1 MGQNVRIR
9 GDFEEKIVVA
19 VGAVVLDKEGRVLLV
34 KHVEE
39 KRGGFWFGK
48 WICPGGRLET
58 GETLTAGVQREIR
71 EETSLEVETS
81 GKAVVFDRIVKNGSK
96 TRLHVIYVD
105 FVAKVVGGELKAS
118 SDVGVARWFSMEE
131 LRERWGEL
139 HEDTQKLIRES
150 GILDRD
156 VALVV

>member
-1 MGQNVRIR
+1 MRVR

-19 VGAVVLDKEGRVLLV
+19 VGAVVLDKDGRVLLV
-34 KHVEE
+34 KHVEA

-58 GETLTAGVQREIR
+58 GETLVSGVQREIK

-81 GKAVVFDRIVKNGSK
+81 GKAVVFDRIVKDGSK
-96 TRLHVIYVD
+96 TKLHVIYVD
-105 FVAKVVGGELKAS
+105 FVAKVVGGELRAS
-118 SDVGVARWFSMEE
+118 SDVGIARWFSKEE

-139 HEDTQKLIRES
+139 HEDTQKLFRES
-150 GILDRD
+150 GILDKD

>member
-1 MGQNVRIR
+1 MRIR

-34 KHVEE
+34 KHVEA

-48 WICPGGRLET
+48 WICPGGGLET
-58 GETLTAGVQREIR
+58 GETLIAGVQREIK
-71 EETSLEVETS
+71 EETNLEIETS
-81 GKAVVFDRIVKNGSK
+81 GKAIVFDRIVKNGSK
-96 TRLHVIYVD
+96 TKLHVIYVD

-118 SDVGVARWFSMEE
+118 SDVGIARWFFKEE

-139 HEDTQKLIRES
+139 HEDTQKLIKES

>member
-1 MGQNVRIR
+1 M
-9 GDFEEKIVVA
+9 
-19 VGAVVLDKEGRVLLV
+19 LDKDGRVLLV
-34 KHVEE
+34 KHVGA
-39 KRGGFWFGK
+39 KKGGFWFGK

-58 GETLTAGVQREIR
+58 GETLIDGVLREIK
-71 EETSLEVETS
+71 EETNLAVKTS
-81 GKAVVFDRIVKNGSK
+81 GRAVVFDRIVKEHSK
-96 TRLHVIYVD
+96 TKLHVIYVD

-118 SDVGVARWFSMEE
+118 SDVGLARWFSKEE